1 MVFWCDCFNGG
12 YQQIDSANQQGSR
25 LGIRHLQCFLAFC
38 GLAVAYSLRV
48 NLSVAIVAMT
58 DKNATNPAFDEYDWD
73 ESIKSYLLSSFFWGY
88 VVTQVPGGY
97 LAHHYGAKYTFF
109 FGVLV
114 CSCLAI
120 LTPFCAEIGDW
131 PLVLALRA
139 SQGLSQG
146 MIFPSTHTF
155 LSKWAP
161 ADERARLV
169 SYCYSGAQFGT
180 VVMLSISGYIASSWL
195 GWPSIF
201 YISGIVGILWS
212 IIWYFCSASSPSE
225 HPSIS
230 LAELRYIESSDQ
242 ARRSSDA
249 GRTTSNTHAP
259 AHKVPWGKIFTSA
272 PFLTLIFVHSSN
284 NWGFWTL
291 LTEIPTYLKNI
302 LGVDI
307 RNNGPLSALPYLA
320 MWLLS
325 YGFIFLGDLINTRY
339 TMPLWVSRKLFN
351 TIGQWVPMMA
361 LIGLGYI
368 YAGGSFKLAVA
379 LLTIAVGANAATY
392 LGHQVNH
399 IDLAP
404 NFAGTLMGITNCA
417 ANVISIIAPLTV
429 GLIVTDE
436 TNAEQWRI
444 VFYVSAFFYFVGN
457 LFFILFGCTSSQ
469 PWNFPQNPTP
479 RSSTQDT
486 YTGNPIDENQNLSDD
501 ENAPINRNIAP

>member
-1 MVFWCDCFNGG
+1 MVFFCDCFNGG
-12 YQQIDSANQQGSR
+12 YQQIDAARQGSR
-25 LGIRHLQCFLAFC
+25 LGVRHLQCFLAFC
-38 GLAVAYSLRV
+38 GLAIAYALRV

-58 DKNATNPAFDEYDWD
+58 DRNGTNPAFEEYDWD
-73 ESIKSYLLSSFFWGY
+73 ESVKSYLLSSFFWGY

-97 LAHHYGAKYTFF
+97 LAHHYGAKYTFL
-109 FGVLV
+109 FGVLI

-120 LTPFCAEIGDW
+120 LTPVCARIGDW

-139 SQGLSQG
+139 TQGLSQG

-161 ADERARLV
+161 AEERARLV
-169 SYCYSGAQFGT
+169 SYCYSGSQFGT
-180 VVMLSISGYIASSWL
+180 VVMLFVSGYIASSWL

-201 YISGIVGILWS
+201 YLSGIVGILWS
-212 IIWYFCSASSPSE
+212 CVWFYYSSSTPNE

-230 LAELRYIESSDQ
+230 VAELRYIESSGQ
-242 ARRSSDA
+242 TRRPSDA
-249 GRTTSNTHAP
+249 GRTSDVQTQ
-259 AHKVPWGKIFTSA
+259 AHKVPWAKMFTSP
-272 PFLTLIFVHSSN
+272 PFLTLIFVHSAN

-320 MWLLS
+320 MCLLS
-325 YGFIFLGDLINTRY
+325 YGFIFLADVLNARNP
-339 TMPLWVSRKLFN
+339 MRLWVSRKLFN
-351 TIGQWVPMMA
+351 TIGQWVPMVA

-368 YAGGSFKLAVA
+368 NAGGSVKLAIA

-392 LGHQVNH
+392 LGSQVNH

-404 NFAGTLMGITNCA
+404 NFAGTMMGITNCV

-436 TNAEQWRI
+436 RNPAQWRI

-457 LFFILFGCTSSQ
+457 LFFLIFGRTSPQ
-469 PWNFPQNPTP
+469 KWNFPET
-479 RSSTQDT
+479 RTTGTESGGSITSEAQD
-486 YTGNPIDENQNLSDD
+486 LSDD
-501 ENAPINRNIAP
+501 ENAPLNRSAAP

>member
-1 MVFWCDCFNGG
+1 MAFWCDCFNGG
-12 YQQIDSANQQGSR
+12 YQQIDAARQGPR
-25 LGIRHLQCFLAFC
+25 FGIRHLQCFLAFC

-58 DKNATNPAFDEYDWD
+58 DKNHTNPAFDEYNWD
-73 ESIKSYLLSSFFWGY
+73 EGIKSYLLSSFFWGY

-97 LAHHYGAKYTFF
+97 MAHHYGAKYTFF
-109 FGVLV
+109 FGVFI
-114 CSCLAI
+114 CSTLAI
-120 LTPFCAEIGDW
+120 LTPLCAKIGDW

-139 SQGLSQG
+139 AQGLSQG

-161 ADERARLV
+161 AEERGRLV

-180 VVMLSISGYIASSWL
+180 VVMLSVSGYIASSRL

-201 YISGIVGILWS
+201 YLSGIVGISWS
-212 IIWYFCSASSPSE
+212 FVWLYLSASTPAE

-230 LAELRYIESSDQ
+230 VAELRYIESSGQ
-242 ARRSSDA
+242 TRRPSDA
-249 GRTTSNTHAP
+249 GRTSGSAQAP
-259 AHKVPWGKIFTSA
+259 AHKLPWSHIFTSG
-272 PFLTLIFVHSSN
+272 PFLTLIFVHLSN

-291 LTEIPTYLKNI
+291 LTEIPTYMKSI

-307 RNNGPLSALPYLA
+307 RSNGPLSALPYLA
-320 MWLLS
+320 MCLLS
-325 YGFIFLGDLINTRY
+325 YVFIFLGDFINARY
-339 TMPLWVSRKLFN
+339 TTRLWVSRKFFN
-351 TIGQWVPMMA
+351 TIGQWVPMVA

-368 YAGGSFKLAVA
+368 NAGGSVKLAIT

-392 LGHQVNH
+392 LGFQVNH

-404 NFAGTLMGITNCA
+404 NFAGTLMGITNCV

-436 TNAEQWRI
+436 ENPTQWRI

-457 LFFILFGCTSSQ
+457 LFFLIFGRTSPQ
-469 PWNFPQNPTP
+469 KWNFPQGQTTNAEN
-479 RSSTQDT
+479 RSTNVAPSS
-486 YTGNPIDENQNLSDD
+486 DEAQEHTDD
-501 ENAPINRNIAP
+501 ETAPLNRNAAP